1 MNVAVQFTYCH
12 LHSDNAALFV
22 QHHCCSRKVRV
33 RVMTSFLNLCIVPC
47 FVYSFYTDVSLHLN
61 TFWNIKI
68 SENKLDINT
77 SLIFIISICCVCMYV
92 HMLISVNQISYYTPT
107 ELSAVSTKKKNYF
120 YLILNPHLCC
130 STYTNQQRVAYPY
143 GLWTAASRVVTCLI
157 WSLISSQIVLLFLC
171 R

>member
-1 MNVAVQFTYCH
+1 MNGAVQFTYCH

-22 QHHCCSRKVRV
+22 QHHCCSRKVKV
-33 RVMTSFLNLCIVPC
+33 RGMTSFLNLCIVPC
-47 FVYSFYTDVSLHLN
+47 FVYSFYTDVSLHLS

-77 SLIFIISICCVCMYV
+77 SLIFIISICCVYMYV

-107 ELSAVSTKKKNYF
+107 ELSAVSAKKPLFLPYPKSSLY
-120 YLILNPHLCC
+120 C
-130 STYTNQQRVAYPY
+130 STCINQQRVAYPY